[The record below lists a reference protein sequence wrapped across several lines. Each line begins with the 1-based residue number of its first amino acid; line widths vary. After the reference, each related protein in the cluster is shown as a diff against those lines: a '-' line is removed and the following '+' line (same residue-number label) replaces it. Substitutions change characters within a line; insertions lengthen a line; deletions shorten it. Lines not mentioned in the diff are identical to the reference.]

1 MICSKSETMQCC
13 CNGVLVLRLVQIS
26 VAISDDETNSWLLAT
41 CSEVLL
47 EKLTVA
53 QLAKKF
59 HTYMERGIS
68 QSHEQ
73 ERNTLSCTEL
83 YCVLHR
89 AVLCP
94 APSCIVS
101 CTELHCVLHRPALC
115 PAPSCI
121 VSCTELYCVLHRAV
135 WSHFTTTSSFT
146 DRPSRTQ
153 FHAVFFFHFRIFS
166 RNSAAL
172 LVSPTRATHP
182 DHLTL
187 FTSYEFSNYA
197 NFSSHVLQILINISV
212 KNVYW

>member
-1 MICSKSETMQCC
+1 
-13 CNGVLVLRLVQIS
+13 
-26 VAISDDETNSWLLAT
+26 
-41 CSEVLL
+41 
-47 EKLTVA
+47 
-53 QLAKKF
+53 
-59 HTYMERGIS
+59 MERGIS

-115 PAPSCI
+115 PAPTCI
-121 VSCTELYCVLHRAV
+121 VSCTELHCVLHRAV
-135 WSHFTTTSSFT
+135 LCPAPSCMKPFHNHQQLY
-146 DRPSRTQ
+146 RPPITHSIPRC
-153 FHAVFFFHFRIFS
+153 FFFHFRIFS

-212 KNVYW
+212 KNVY